1 MFKLKEMPETKANII
16 KLKFFCANL
25 FCEAM
30 GKKGTNPWV
39 SEGKQV
45 HRGASLLKNP
55 VKCYYRISG
64 ITLAKVGWSPIY
76 DCPNGT

>member
-45 HRGASLLKNP
+45 HIVAL
-55 VKCYYRISG
+55 
-64 ITLAKVGWSPIY
+64 
-76 DCPNGT
+76 